1 MAKTSGSIIGQGRSF
16 TFVSHILSTI
26 SKRRLTVHVVI
37 IPMLGYINQLQ
48 DNLIREK
55 TKKQQKRRIRWW
67 HSAAWFPVLMTF
79 SFIWGPPCRSPSWD
93 CAKKTSYRRQGAESQ
108 EERGHD
114 HTDLTMTEM
123 SDYGNRAKKGDGVEV
138 SKATVSA
145 AKQQQE
151 KQKCKVKK
159 NH

>member
-1 MAKTSGSIIGQGRSF
+1 MTQCC
-16 TFVSHILSTI
+16 VI
-26 SKRRLTVHVVI
+26 SCFNDFQLHLGASLQESELRLC
-37 IPMLGYINQLQ
+37 Q
-48 DNLIREK
+48 
-55 TKKQQKRRIRWW
+55 
-67 HSAAWFPVLMTF
+67 
-79 SFIWGPPCRSPSWD
+79 
-93 CAKKTSYRRQGAESQ
+93 KKTSYRRQGAESQ

-138 SKATVSA
+138 SKATVSS

-151 KQKCKVKK
+151 KQKYQVKK

>member
-55 TKKQQKRRIRWW
+55 TKKKTKTAHPLVTQCCVISCFNDFQLHLGASLQESELRLCQKKHLTEDRERNHR
-67 HSAAWFPVLMTF
+67 
-79 SFIWGPPCRSPSWD
+79 
-93 CAKKTSYRRQGAESQ
+93 KK
-108 EERGHD
+108 
-114 HTDLTMTEM
+114 
-123 SDYGNRAKKGDGVEV
+123 EV
-138 SKATVSA
+138 TII
-145 AKQQQE
+145 QT
-151 KQKCKVKK
+151 
-159 NH
+159 